1 MDWTF
6 LLSFTLCVQCELSR
20 VQLCATPWTVAR
32 QAPLS
37 MEFSR
42 QECWSGL
49 PLCPP
54 GNVPHLGIEPKSLV
68 PPALVCRFFTT
79 EPPGKPTS
87 FILEE
92 ASSRRG
98 NRAIQ
103 SRPYMGCGMIAFSYT
118 TGALCS
124 WAWTR
129 CSEAHGGPPGG
140 RGNLSWD
147 LKVVELDLEADCKM
161 EEEALWAW

>member
-1 MDWTF
+1 M
-6 LLSFTLCVQCELSR
+6 
-20 VQLCATPWTVAR
+20 VAR

-37 MEFSR
+37 TGFSR

-49 PLCPP
+49 PLSPLA
-54 GNVPHLGIEPKSLV
+54 NVPDLGIEAKSLV
-68 PPALVCRFFTT
+68 SPALVGRFFTA

-92 ASSRRG
+92 ASSRPG

-103 SRPYMGCGMIAFSYT
+103 NRPYTGCGMTPCSYT
-118 TGALCS
+118 TGPFCS

-140 RGNLSWD
+140 GGTLSWD
-147 LKVVELDLEADCKM
+147 VKVVELDLEADHEM
-161 EEEALWAW
+161 EEEGFGSMGRLNSYLDVHSK